1 MRTIVQSRSAISGIG
16 SEGALLALSPLPLLL
31 VLAGAETAPF
41 PVWRLLFS
49 ALAAS
54 SFLTCALT
62 LFRWPIIG
70 KLSGYVTAAT
80 SFILTFPYLA
90 SSPFAA
96 LSGAILIIGIVFAL
110 ADFRIANQA
119 GKKSDHLERCRQRAW
134 WAAITLPVPV
144 ILNIALVPPVA
155 RYPEYI
161 IAASSIIV
169 LLLLFHWGYE
179 KKSISHLFFAIAG
192 FLAIA
197 LVIIFTA
204 TEAIPGLA
212 LIIALLSLLLLPRA
226 KVGFEARQNWW
237 ELLLNHPAR
246 LLLTTFLLLSIF
258 GTLLLLLPLA
268 PKSGTIDL
276 VDAAFTSVSAVCVTG
291 LIVLDTPN
299 DFTMAGQFFI
309 LLLIQ
314 LGGLGIMTITTVA
327 LHAMGRRLS
336 LKQERI
342 LTSMTDTD
350 HRDLAKSLA
359 TIVKFTFISEATG
372 AVLLTI
378 LFYFT
383 GDTPGESVW
392 RGIFTAISAFCNAG
406 FALQSDSLMPYQANP
421 FILHVVGTL
430 IILGGLAPAT
440 SLIIPRWLSGKQI
453 PIQAR
458 LALQTTAIL
467 LVAGAFFFLVSEWN
481 GVLARLSF
489 DDKIHNAWFQSLTLR
504 TAGFNSVDIAA
515 VASPSFLIMLFFMFI
530 GGSPGGT
537 AGGIKTT
544 TFSILAMIFWANIT
558 NRNDIATCNR
568 RIRSTTIY
576 RAITIVVAGM
586 IVWFIIVL
594 MLATTQPIPARDLI
608 FEATSALGT
617 VGLSTGATPLLDEIG
632 KIVVI
637 LAMFVG
643 RIGPMTLFMLLSSDR
658 TTTVSR
664 YPDAKISLT

>member
-1 MRTIVQSRSAISGIG
+1 
-16 SEGALLALSPLPLLL
+16 
-31 VLAGAETAPF
+31 
-41 PVWRLLFS
+41 
-49 ALAAS
+49 
-54 SFLTCALT
+54 LT
-62 LFRWPIIG
+62 LFRWPAIG
-70 KLSGYVTAAT
+70 KLCGYITAAT
-80 SFILTFPYLA
+80 SLSVVFPYLA

-96 LSGAILIIGIVFAL
+96 LSGAILVIGIAFAL
-110 ADFRIANQA
+110 ADFRIENLA
-119 GKKSDHLERCRQRAW
+119 GKKNDHLERCRQRAR
-134 WAAITLPVPV
+134 WAAIALPVPV
-144 ILNIALVPPVA
+144 LVNIILVPPLT

-169 LLLLFHWGYE
+169 LLLIGHWGYE
-179 KKSISHLFFAIAG
+179 KRSILHLLFAIAG
-192 FLAIA
+192 LSTIA
-197 LVIIFTA
+197 LVLIFAVT
-204 TEAIPGLA
+204 TAIPGLA
-212 LIIALLSLLLLPRA
+212 LIIALLSLAVLPRA
-226 KVGFEARQNWW
+226 GVRFDARQNWW

-258 GTLLLLLPLA
+258 GTLLLLLPVA
-268 PKSGTIDL
+268 PTSGTIDL

-309 LLLIQ
+309 LVLIQ

-350 HRDLAKSLA
+350 HRDLVKSLA
-359 TIVKFTFISEATG
+359 TIVKFTFIGEATG

-383 GDTPGESVW
+383 GDSPGESVW
-392 RGIFTAISAFCNAG
+392 RGVFTALSAFCNAG
-406 FALQSDSLMPYQANP
+406 FALQSDSLIPYQANP

-440 SLIIPRWLSGKQI
+440 SLIIPRWLSGKQT

-467 LVAGAFFFLVSEWN
+467 LVAGAFFFLASEWN

-489 DDKIHNAWFQSLTLR
+489 NDKIHNAWFQSLTLR
-504 TAGFNSVDIAA
+504 TAGFNSVDIAG
-515 VASPSFLIMLFFMFI
+515 VASPSFLVMLCLMFI

-544 TFSILAMIFWANIT
+544 TFSILAITFWTNIT
-558 NRNDIATCNR
+558 NRSDIATCHR
-568 RIRSTTIY
+568 RIRSSTIY
-576 RAITIVVAGM
+576 RAITIIAAGM
-586 IVWFIIVL
+586 IFWIIIVL
-594 MLATTQPIPARDLI
+594 MLETTQPIPARDLI

-617 VGLSTGATPLLDEIG
+617 VGLSTGATLLLDEIG
-632 KIVVI
+632 KIVI
-637 LAMFVG
+637 MIAMFVG
-643 RIGPMTLFMLLSSDR
+643 RIGPMTLFMLLSSDYA
-658 TTTVSR
+658 TTASR